1 MKRTIA
7 YLRVSSL
14 KQDLENQKHEITEY
28 CRKNDIEVSEWL
40 EVEMSTR
47 KTKKERRIDELLSK
61 LKKDDTLI
69 ISELSR
75 LGRSLSEVV
84 LIVEELIKKQ
94 VRLIAIK
101 QGITLNG
108 KPDITTKT
116 TIFMFSMFGEI
127 ERDLI
132 SQRTKM
138 GLANA
143 KAKGKKLGNPN
154 LPKDNKIRQEKA
166 LKFAES
172 LRPILEGFIARGM
185 SQREMVDELNNL
197 GIKTRHKSIW
207 RLLQLQIVLKR
218 LGLKTKRSTS

>member
-1 MKRTIA
+1 MKRVIA

-47 KTKKERRIDELLSK
+47 KAKKERRIDELLSK
-61 LKKDDTLI
+61 LKKGDSLI

-84 LIVEELIKKQ
+84 LIIEELIKKQ
-94 VRLIAIK
+94 VRLVAIK

-108 KPDITTKT
+108 RPDIATKT
-116 TIFMFSMFGEI
+116 MIFMFSMFGEI
-127 ERDLI
+127 ERDMI

-143 KAKGKKLGNPN
+143 KAKGRKLGNPN
-154 LPKDNKIRQEKA
+154 FPIENKRRFEEA
-166 LKFAES
+166 VKFAET
-172 LRPILEGFIARGM
+172 LRPILEGFVARGM
-185 SQREMVDELNNL
+185 SQREMVNELNKL
-197 GIKTRHKSIW
+197 GIKTRHNSIW

-218 LGLKTKRSTS
+218 LGLRTKRSTS